1 MKRCFIL
8 ADDFT
13 GANDTG
19 VQLRSRGIPTVVLL
33 DGSRI
38 PEEGAVVVDTESR
51 ALPPPEARAAVRRPL
66 AGIDPS
72 AFGLIMK
79 KVDSTLRGNIAA
91 EVRAADDRLCF
102 DRILFAPALPDL
114 GRTTKNG
121 VHRLDGVPLLE
132 TELARDPKT
141 PVRED
146 NIARLLQAEFDEP
159 VVQIP
164 LDQVSENRIRLAGGR
179 IFAFDAVTNTD
190 LKNIVRAGLAEKG
203 RVLWVGAAALAEQL
217 IGAQSRV
224 PPAVAVV
231 GSVSSVTRRQVRYA
245 EQEGAALVRI
255 PIYSLL
261 DGTADPME
269 YAGRA
274 AALLKENR
282 DVVVL
287 PTSSCDADEMARTD
301 RAGAE
306 RGMTPK
312 EMGDYIQ
319 EVLSRISRRIL
330 EAVPVSGAFLTGG
343 DTAIGFIRAAEA
355 SGSSILT
362 EIAAGIPMMRLIGGP
377 YVGLKIIT
385 KAGAFG
391 NENAIVAAMK
401 KLKEVIPL

>member
-19 VQLRSRGIPTVVLL
+19 VQFRSRGIPTVVLF

-38 PEEGAVVVDTESR
+38 PEEGTVIVDTESR
-51 ALPPPEARAAVRRPL
+51 ALSASEAGAAVQRSL
-66 AGIDPS
+66 AGIGPS
-72 AFGLIMK
+72 VFGLFMK

-91 EVRAADDRLCF
+91 EVRAADCRMHF
-102 DRILFAPALPDL
+102 DQILFAPALPDL
-114 GRTTKNG
+114 GRTTKDG
-121 VHRLDGVPLLE
+121 IHRLDGIPILE

-159 VVQIP
+159 VVRIP
-164 LDQVSENRIRLAGGR
+164 LDQVSEDRIRLEGGR
-179 IFAFDAVTNTD
+179 IFAFDAVTNAD
-190 LKNIVRAGLAEKG
+190 LGNIVRAGLAEKG
-203 RVLWVGAAALAEQL
+203 RVLWVGAAAMAEQL
-217 IGAQSRV
+217 IGAQSKV

-245 EQEGAALVRI
+245 EQEGTVLVRI
-255 PIYSLL
+255 PIYGLL

-269 YAGRA
+269 YAVRA
-274 AALLKENR
+274 AALLRENR
-282 DVVVL
+282 DAVVL
-287 PTSSCDADEMARTD
+287 PTSSCDAEEMARTD

-312 EMGDYIQ
+312 EMCDYIR
-319 EVLSRISRRIL
+319 EVLSQISRRIL
-330 EAVPVSGAFLTGG
+330 EAAPVSGAFLTGG

-355 SGSSILT
+355 SGSSILM

-377 YVGLKIIT
+377 YAGLKIIT

-391 NENAIVAAMK
+391 GDDAIVTAMK